1 MTDVDVEAQIFAL
14 LAQRK
19 PHTTICPSEVARVL
33 ASEGGAWREYMPHV
47 RQVAQAL
54 VQQHRLRVTRGGV
67 LVDATAPGGPI
78 RLGLPVDDQ
87 RSQ

>member
-1 MTDVDVEAQIFAL
+1 
-14 LAQRK
+14 
-19 PHTTICPSEVARVL
+19 
-33 ASEGGAWREYMPHV
+33 MPHV

-54 VQQHRLRVTRGGV
+54 AQQHRLRVTRGGV
-67 LVDATAPGGPI
+67 LVDATAPGGAI